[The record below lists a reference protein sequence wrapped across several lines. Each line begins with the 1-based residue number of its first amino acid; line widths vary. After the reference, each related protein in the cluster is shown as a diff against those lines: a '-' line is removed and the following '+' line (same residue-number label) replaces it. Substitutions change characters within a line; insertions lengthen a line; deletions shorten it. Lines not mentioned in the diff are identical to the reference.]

1 MIGTII
7 YFHGFASSSD
17 STKAKL
23 INKYI
28 SKNHR
33 KVTINTPDLSNNFE
47 EAIYQIE
54 TLIKKSDG
62 EIAFM
67 GSSLGGYYALYFSQK
82 LQTKAILINPA
93 IPPLDGFDIY
103 LGENKNYSTG
113 KKFILTKN
121 DIKFIRSISHKKFKN
136 HDNTLVLLESGDETL
151 NYSKSISYFKGSS
164 IDIVMGGDHS
174 YSSTSDKL
182 IKITNFLEI

>member
-1 MIGTII
+1 MIDTVI

-33 KVTINTPDLSNNFE
+33 KVTVHTPDLSNNFE

-54 TLIKKSDG
+54 TLIKKNDG

-151 NYSKSISYFKGSS
+151 NYSKSISYFKGSN

-174 YSSTSDKL
+174 YSSISDKL